1 MNSKESVIEGRR
13 NRQTEL
19 NSYDPSNK
27 LGFKNRLVNRNTTPC
42 LEEDKGWSKIQII
55 FELFYLNN
63 NYFHLDS
70 VYCKFIP
77 LVQMQPFVSA
87 LYRKLSITLTVPCI
101 SESCIEI
108 KIKLNCYF
116 HTSLWCLKRYYED
129 LYGLH
134 KTF

>member
-1 MNSKESVIEGRR
+1 MNSKESVTEGRR

-87 LYRKLSITLTVPCI
+87 LYRKAVFNP
-101 SESCIEI
+101 
-108 KIKLNCYF
+108 YRPVHF
-116 HTSLWCLKRYYED
+116 
-129 LYGLH
+129 
-134 KTF
+134 